1 MYIIFK
7 WTHIVYKNRTL
18 KTETQQS
25 IVMCILFYDILI
37 KRKLTI
43 NTREMSMPGNY
54 ISSYMKKKEEQCLN
68 I

>member
-1 MYIIFK
+1 MMYNIFK
-7 WTHIVYKNRTL
+7 WTQNIKIELHKQKHTKNSY
-18 KTETQQS
+18 EY
-25 IVMCILFYDILI
+25 VVFYDILI

-54 ISSYMKKKEEQCLN
+54 ISSYMKKKVQCLN